1 MSNPSWYKPNHTNGN
16 TNNTNNNNDTRNH
29 DSAEARRMRFKQ
41 RYS

>member
-1 MSNPSWYKPNHTNGN
+1 MSNLSWYKPNHTN
-16 TNNTNNNNDTRNH
+16 TNNTNNDNDTRNH